1 MAVFRKLQKN
11 ILGDLRDVLIIETI
25 DICIDILYNHKED
38 TSKILK
44 DVFHNFLNVDTNESF
59 FMFNIK
65 FYKKI
70 VGETM
75 GSPWGPAIATIFLC
89 NFGNK

>member
-11 ILGDLRDVLIIETI
+11 ILGDLRGVLIIETI

-44 DVFHNFLNVDTNESF
+44 DVFHNFLNVVTNESF

-75 GSPWGPAIATIFLC
+75 GSPLGPAIATIFLC